1 MSASF
6 QSLNLT
12 FFFFF
17 IDMVRLIFKRWFGEN
32 FLISF
37 SLLKELS
44 ADATVTGVVNN
55 ILKPINLEMFQPF
68 SSLLNLT
75 ILEGS
80 VLVFP
85 N

>member
-1 MSASF
+1 
-6 QSLNLT
+6 
-12 FFFFF
+12 
-17 IDMVRLIFKRWFGEN
+17 MVRLIFKRWFGEN